1 MASLVEQRAILQ
13 ELHTLGIADLSEL
26 MRRAAEFPDFFAF
39 IVDAFPELVAQY
51 ASTSAELA
59 AMWYEDAA
67 PNLPYSAV
75 PATVPTLEQF
85 AESAKWALGSGGGNL
100 AFAKLSGVLQRG
112 VWGTA
117 RDTTVL
123 NAESERGARY
133 ARHASANACEFC
145 RMVAT
150 RGAVY
155 TSAATASGVV
165 GRGKDVSTNYDP
177 VTGKRK
183 RGGQAKGVRVRGSQ
197 KVGSKYHDNC
207 VPAGTVVSGPAVN
220 GAYRRLYEG
229 EVVVIHTA
237 SGEKLTI
244 TPNHPVL
251 TDSGWIPAG
260 LLERGDNV
268 VRATGGK
275 PRAVAVPDEHH
286 EPSLVEDVW
295 GSFSV
300 NGLVGV
306 PGSSEDF
313 HGDGSNGEV
322 EIVGAYGL
330 LRDRVQASS
339 REPFGE
345 FLLAGARGAGAR
357 ISLTPKGEL
366 ASAFPGAIRSP
377 YGVVGGSSKFGSFLV
392 RGAGHADGVGL
403 TDGPNRNFEFF
414 KSLSNHD
421 PVGLESLR
429 HFELRELL
437 VDVEGPDQFWIDV
450 NPVRAR
456 FDPAGFEFAAEG
468 RLAYAELG
476 GSLLRGLASQVELDG
491 VVELERIGFRGHVY
505 NLETSEGWYSA
516 SSLIVS
522 NCRCMA
528 VAVRPGKS
536 YEPPPYVEKWE
547 QEYVDAVRAA
557 SAAGRTKGEYG
568 AIDVKAVMAAMR
580 QNAK

>member
-1 MASLVEQRAILQ
+1 MASLAEQRAILQ

-59 AMWYEDAA
+59 AMWYEDEA

-207 VPAGTVVSGPAVN
+207 
-220 GAYRRLYEG
+220 
-229 EVVVIHTA
+229 
-237 SGEKLTI
+237 
-244 TPNHPVL
+244 
-251 TDSGWIPAG
+251 
-260 LLERGDNV
+260 
-268 VRATGGK
+268 
-275 PRAVAVPDEHH
+275 
-286 EPSLVEDVW
+286 
-295 GSFSV
+295 
-300 NGLVGV
+300 
-306 PGSSEDF
+306 
-313 HGDGSNGEV
+313 
-322 EIVGAYGL
+322 
-330 LRDRVQASS
+330 
-339 REPFGE
+339 
-345 FLLAGARGAGAR
+345 
-357 ISLTPKGEL
+357 
-366 ASAFPGAIRSP
+366 
-377 YGVVGGSSKFGSFLV
+377 
-392 RGAGHADGVGL
+392 
-403 TDGPNRNFEFF
+403 
-414 KSLSNHD
+414 
-421 PVGLESLR
+421 
-429 HFELRELL
+429 
-437 VDVEGPDQFWIDV
+437 
-450 NPVRAR
+450 
-456 FDPAGFEFAAEG
+456 
-468 RLAYAELG
+468 
-476 GSLLRGLASQVELDG
+476 
-491 VVELERIGFRGHVY
+491 
-505 NLETSEGWYSA
+505 
-516 SSLIVS
+516 
-522 NCRCMA
+522 RCMA

-547 QEYVDAVRAA
+547 QEYVEAVRAA

-580 QNAK
+580 QNAKN